1 MSPTY
6 VLHGARLTFAS
17 VKHVEEKK
25 KKRKRKEAE
34 KKKKKKKG
42 YHRRGEVKG
51 CNNSSE
57 LQSMQLLV
65 CFCMIAIPTYMVA
78 NEAVKAGLQ
87 EERNGGNNYST
98 SSQRERERQ
107 NDA

>member
-25 KKRKRKEAE
+25 KKRKRKENE

-87 EERNGGNNYST
+87 EERNG
-98 SSQRERERQ
+98 
-107 NDA
+107 